1 MINARELL
9 GNAHYQFIKGIEG
22 VSIDEFGLESQDETH
37 IYITSHISVKSIS
50 KSVVSTLNPHT
61 SKINHKVIR
70 RG

>member
-37 IYITSHISVKSIS
+37 IYITSHIS
-50 KSVVSTLNPHT
+50 
-61 SKINHKVIR
+61 
-70 RG
+70 